1 MNIASEFTVTEHPVL
16 NLYFDKTS
24 LVSLNECSTQ
34 GGGGGGKEVSPRKS
48 VVQSACQYDVTS
60 RVSNFQN
67 GEQIFIEK
75 TDKNFD
81 FITEM
86 LFRFL
91 GFGGFKVAIVLE
103 N

>member
-34 GGGGGGKEVSPRKS
+34 GGGGGGEVSPRKS

>member
-1 MNIASEFTVTEHPVL
+1 M
-16 NLYFDKTS
+16 
-24 LVSLNECSTQ
+24 
-34 GGGGGGKEVSPRKS
+34 
-48 VVQSACQYDVTS
+48 VQSACQYDVTS

-81 FITEM
+81 FITEI

-91 GFGGFKVAIVLE
+91 GFGDFRVSIVIE
-103 N
+103 D

>member
-1 MNIASEFTVTEHPVL
+1 MNVL
-16 NLYFDKTS
+16 LK
-24 LVSLNECSTQ
+24 
-34 GGGGGGKEVSPRKS
+34 GGEGGEVSPRKS

-81 FITEM
+81 FITEI

-91 GFGGFKVAIVLE
+91 GFGGFKVAIVIE